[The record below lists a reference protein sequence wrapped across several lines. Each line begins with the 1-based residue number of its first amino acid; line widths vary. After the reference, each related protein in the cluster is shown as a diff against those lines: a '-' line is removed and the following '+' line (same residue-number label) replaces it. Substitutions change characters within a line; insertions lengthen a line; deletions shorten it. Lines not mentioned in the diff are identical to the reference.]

1 MHESVLARS
10 PILAHDIEV
19 AKGAKTLTR
28 KNILSLFPHDPVAFE
43 QMLQYLYKDT
53 FILKSN
59 ASSPLEARL
68 KEFYELFSLGKH
80 YVLPGL
86 QKQVVKA
93 VSQSR
98 MVGKMR
104 VNRFFDWS
112 EDMYH
117 EELDK
122 EKGPFRAFFVRVAP
136 GMVKKAKEV
145 DVEAIAEIVGQG
157 GGFASEIFKALYAVC
172 FLLFVG
178 VVWFSRRRMWRNWR

>member
-1 MHESVLARS
+1 
-10 PILAHDIEV
+10 
-19 AKGAKTLTR
+19 
-28 KNILSLFPHDPVAFE
+28 
-43 QMLQYLYKDT
+43 MLQFLYKDT
-53 FILKSN
+53 FILKTN
-59 ASSPLEARL
+59 ASSPLETRL

-98 MVGKMR
+98 MVGKIR
-104 VNRFFDWS
+104 VDRFFDWS

-122 EKGPFRAFFVRVAP
+122 EKGPFRGFFVRVAP
-136 GMVKKAKEV
+136 GMVKKAKEG
-145 DVEAIAEIVGQG
+145 DVKAIAEIVGQG

-172 FLLFVG
+172 KLLFVG
-178 VVWFSRRRMWRNWR
+178 VVWLSCLRIQRSWR